1 MPPKKERIK
10 ERNYHQPIDLAKLC
24 YSDIMN
30 KNDKKPNKTIGFK
43 RSSLRIGLT
52 LGILFS
58 IMYLASYEATSY
70 AASDLRKTI
79 ITDPSISRRCDALMK
94 QRNLKV
100 EHKQKIMDLL
110 QRNKRLISITPPTRK
125 TVIESLRQ
133 NFKSLSR
140 ELRHTLNQ
148 IQHREES
155 IIRKGCPG
163 ITL

>member
-1 MPPKKERIK
+1 M
-10 ERNYHQPIDLAKLC
+10 Y
-24 YSDIMN
+24 
-30 KNDKKPNKTIGFK
+30 KKPLIPIKILALALTI
-43 RSSLRIGLT
+43 LVIYIAGL
-52 LGILFS
+52 LNGQVH
-58 IMYLASYEATSY
+58 
-70 AASDLRKTI
+70 AADDLRKTI

-100 EHKQKIMDLL
+100 EHKQKIMDLI
-110 QRNKRLISITPPTRK
+110 QRNKQLISITPPERK
-125 TVIESLRQ
+125 TVVEKLRK
-133 NFKSLSR
+133 NFKGLSR

>member
-1 MPPKKERIK
+1 M
-10 ERNYHQPIDLAKLC
+10 Y
-24 YSDIMN
+24 
-30 KNDKKPNKTIGFK
+30 KKPIIPIKLLAFILTIIVLYVAQLLNGN
-43 RSSLRIGLT
+43 IH
-52 LGILFS
+52 
-58 IMYLASYEATSY
+58 
-70 AASDLRKTI
+70 AADDLRKTI

-100 EHKQKIMDLL
+100 KHKQKIMDLI
-110 QRNKRLISITPPTRK
+110 QRNKQLISITPPERK
-125 TVIESLRQ
+125 SVIEKLRK
-133 NFKSLSR
+133 NFKGLTR

>member
-1 MPPKKERIK
+1 M
-10 ERNYHQPIDLAKLC
+10 Y
-24 YSDIMN
+24 
-30 KNDKKPNKTIGFK
+30 KKPIIPIKLIAFILTIVVLYVAQLLNGNVH
-43 RSSLRIGLT
+43 
-52 LGILFS
+52 
-58 IMYLASYEATSY
+58 
-70 AASDLRKTI
+70 AADDLRKTI

-100 EHKQKIMDLL
+100 KHKQKIMDLI
-110 QRNKRLISITPPTRK
+110 QRNKQLISITPPERK
-125 TVIESLRQ
+125 SVIEKLRK
-133 NFKSLSR
+133 NFKGLSR

>member
-1 MPPKKERIK
+1 M
-10 ERNYHQPIDLAKLC
+10 Y
-24 YSDIMN
+24 
-30 KNDKKPNKTIGFK
+30 KKPIIPIKLLALVMTI
-43 RSSLRIGLT
+43 
-52 LGILFS
+52 
-58 IMYLASYEATSY
+58 LAIIVAQLLNENIY
-70 AASDLRKTI
+70 AADDLRKTI

-100 EHKQKIMDLL
+100 KHKQKIMDLI
-110 QRNKRLISITPPTRK
+110 QRNKQLISITPPERK
-125 TVIESLRQ
+125 SVIEKLRK
-133 NFKSLSR
+133 NFKGLSH

>member
-1 MPPKKERIK
+1 MYKKHNYQTIRIQ
-10 ERNYHQPIDLAKLC
+10 YFFVIL
-24 YSDIMN
+24 
-30 KNDKKPNKTIGFK
+30 TI
-43 RSSLRIGLT
+43 T
-52 LGILFS
+52 LS
-58 IMYLASYEATSY
+58 INLGQSSY

-100 EHKQKIMDLL
+100 DHKQKIMDLI
-110 QRNKRLISITPPTRK
+110 QRNKRLISITPPARK
-125 TVIESLRQ
+125 TIIEGLRK
-133 NFKSLSR
+133 NFKSLSH

>member
-1 MPPKKERIK
+1 M
-10 ERNYHQPIDLAKLC
+10 Y
-24 YSDIMN
+24 
-30 KNDKKPNKTIGFK
+30 KKPIIPIKLLAFILTVLVIY
-43 RSSLRIGLT
+43 IAGL
-52 LGILFS
+52 LNGK
-58 IMYLASYEATSY
+58 AY
-70 AASDLRKTI
+70 AVDDLRKTI

-100 EHKQKIMDLL
+100 EHKQKIMDLI
-110 QRNKRLISITPPTRK
+110 QRNKQLISITPPERK
-125 TVIESLRQ
+125 TVVEKLRK
-133 NFKSLSR
+133 NFKGLSR

>member
-1 MPPKKERIK
+1 M
-10 ERNYHQPIDLAKLC
+10 
-24 YSDIMN
+24 
-30 KNDKKPNKTIGFK
+30 TIIAIYIAQ
-43 RSSLRIGLT
+43 LLNEN
-52 LGILFS
+52 L
-58 IMYLASYEATSY
+58 Y
-70 AASDLRKTI
+70 AADDLRKTI

-100 EHKQKIMDLL
+100 KHKQKIMDLL
-110 QRNKRLISITPPTRK
+110 QRNKQLISVTPPERK
-125 TVIESLRQ
+125 TVIEKLRK
-133 NFKSLSR
+133 NFKGLGR

>member
-1 MPPKKERIK
+1 M
-10 ERNYHQPIDLAKLC
+10 Y
-24 YSDIMN
+24 
-30 KNDKKPNKTIGFK
+30 KKPLIPIKILAFIL
-43 RSSLRIGLT
+43 SVLVIYVAGL
-52 LGILFS
+52 LGGK
-58 IMYLASYEATSY
+58 AH
-70 AASDLRKTI
+70 AADDLRKTI

-100 EHKQKIMDLL
+100 DHKQKIMDLI
-110 QRNKRLISITPPTRK
+110 QRNKQLISITPPERK
-125 TVIESLRQ
+125 TVVEKLRN